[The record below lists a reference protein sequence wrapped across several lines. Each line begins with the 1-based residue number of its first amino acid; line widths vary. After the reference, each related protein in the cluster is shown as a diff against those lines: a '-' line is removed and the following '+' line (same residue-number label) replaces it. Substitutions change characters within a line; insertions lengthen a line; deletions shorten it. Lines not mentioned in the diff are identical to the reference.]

1 MLCEEHSLNIFP
13 DKNVR
18 SEMPN
23 RFNCVADK
31 GTFASCHSG
40 SFSEVAKILARTS
53 ESEYVGVRDI
63 RRCDLFDR
71 SDVSCMGKIVFK
83 VGDGVFV
90 YFREIGLFDGIS
102 GLLESF
108 RETSDTRK

>member
-1 MLCEEHSLNIFP
+1 
-13 DKNVR
+13 
-18 SEMPN
+18 MPN

-31 GTFASCHSG
+31 GTSASFHSG

-71 SDVSCMGKIVFK
+71 SDVLCMGKIVFK
-83 VGDGVFV
+83 VGYCVFI
-90 YFREIGLFDGIS
+90 YFREIGLFYGIS

>member
-1 MLCEEHSLNIFP
+1 
-13 DKNVR
+13 
-18 SEMPN
+18 MPN
-23 RFNCVADK
+23 RINCVADK
-31 GTFASCHSG
+31 GTSASFHSG
-40 SFSEVAKILARTS
+40 SFSDDAKILARTS

-63 RRCDLFDR
+63 RRFDLFDR

>member
-1 MLCEEHSLNIFP
+1 
-13 DKNVR
+13 
-18 SEMPN
+18 MPN

-31 GTFASCHSG
+31 GTSAACHSG

-83 VGDGVFV
+83 VSYCVFIN
-90 YFREIGLFDGIS
+90 FREIGLFDGVS